1 MGTRFKT
8 PQKPPRN
15 GSEHLIEVSEF
26 PDLKQV
32 PSYLVVLKN
41 CFGVKLQKCFVI
53 YETFLLAFNQH

>member
-1 MGTRFKT
+1 MFLFPG
-8 PQKPPRN
+8 
-15 GSEHLIEVSEF
+15 EF

-53 YETFLLAFNQH
+53 YETFHLAFNQY